1 MKLNLE
7 INNKSRSPLKKSFF
21 EKVIKKTLTEVGWD
35 FLQEKII
42 SLSLALIEKEEM
54 REINKKYRKINAVTD
69 VLSFAEYK
77 SEKEIKKSRDKELFL
92 GELILC
98 YDDIK
103 EYVKKEKLNL
113 KEESVRVVSHG
124 VLHLMGMRHG
134 KKMFFIQ
141 DKIPH
146 LFCAWPSANFARCAS
161 TKKVRDKIAKK

>member
-35 FLQEKII
+35 FLQEKAI
-42 SLSLALIEKEEM
+42 SLSLALVGKEEM
-54 REINKKYRKINAVTD
+54 REINKKYRKIDATTD

-77 SEKEIKKSRDKELFL
+77 SEKEIKKSQDKELFL

-113 KEESVRVVSHG
+113 KEEPVRVVSHG
-124 VLHLMGMRHG
+124 VLHLLGMRHG
-134 KKMFFIQ
+134 KKMFSIQ
-141 DKIPH
+141 DKI
-146 LFCAWPSANFARCAS
+146 A
-161 TKKVRDKIAKK
+161 KIKNLPC